1 MTTYRDTTLALL
13 RALARGGTLPEL
25 AETTGLTER
34 TVLRHLARLE
44 REGILIARPPSRGTR
59 ERGVYRLG
67 DRQLASALAPK
78 EGRG

>member
-1 MTTYRDTTLALL
+1 MTQPRDTTLALL
-13 RALARGGTLPEL
+13 RALARGGTLPKL

-44 REGILIARPPSRGTR
+44 REGILIVRPPSKGTR

-67 DRQLASALAPK
+67 DRQLASALAK
-78 EGRG
+78 

>member
-1 MTTYRDTTLALL
+1 MTHPRDTTLALL
-13 RALARGGTLPEL
+13 RALARGGTLPKL

-44 REGILIARPPSRGTR
+44 REGILIVRPPSRGTR

>member
-1 MTTYRDTTLALL
+1 MTTHRDTTLALL

-25 AETTGLTER
+25 AETTGITER

-44 REGILIARPPSRGTR
+44 REGIKIARPPSGGTR

-67 DRQLASALAPK
+67 DRQLASALAPE